1 MNRNWV
7 LLICNVCTLKNVC
20 VVNFVGHDMS
30 LMLSLVKA
38 INRQLWMVVN
48 FFLTVVG
55 IFVFGYYAAYFAG
68 FSSTGVR
75 KSIYYMFL

>member
-1 MNRNWV
+1 
-7 LLICNVCTLKNVC
+7 
-20 VVNFVGHDMS
+20 MS
-30 LMLSLVKA
+30 LILSLVKA

-75 KSIYYMFL
+75 KITTRSYDISQICWISFSPNYSVLEWD